1 MQKTAYELRISDC
14 SSDVCSADLLDRGR
28 SFGAAIHKFGAL
40 IGRTINWIEQNI
52 FGGKAPWS
60 IRDLKK
66 DHETLKLAKDSEK
79 IIYPKPDGKLSFD
92 KLSSVFVRSEEHT
105 SELQS
110 LMRISYAVFCL
121 KKKKNCNTHILNSE
135 NQ

>member
-1 MQKTAYELRISDC
+1 MCALVAGVQTCAVPILTALPENFKASWLFDE
-14 SSDVCSADLLDRGR
+14 LDRSR

-40 IGRTINWIEQNI
+40 IGGTINWIEQNI

-79 IIYPKPDGKLSFD
+79 IIYPKPDGTLSFD
-92 KLSSVFVRSEEHT
+92 KLSSVFVSSTNHEEEDRK
-105 SELQS
+105 S
-110 LMRISYAVFCL
+110 VV
-121 KKKKNCNTHILNSE
+121 
-135 NQ
+135 